1 MKKNLQMFSDYDFF
15 SIFAIVKKIN
25 ACYFK
30 ITIERIKVIV
40 STGFGGIQVSFR
52 VNTFLY
58 AV

>member
-1 MKKNLQMFSDYDFF
+1 MFCDYKIF
-15 SIFAIVKKIN
+15 SIFVIVKKIN
-25 ACYFK
+25 GCYFE

-40 STGFGGIQVSFR
+40 STGFGGIQGSIR